1 MKPIKPL
8 YVMVKPCQPQ
18 FVWVKSGKTAMF
30 NQNGVFCLPIHHLK
44 NAWIRWPCRTK
55 KQRQGCGGTHL
66 VGFRLSLYDFLTNSN
81 PHSLGHNLYI
91 YGPYGPYGHTKKT
104 RMNWNCRLI
113 IISPLFDGH
122 KLYYYCGKA
131 HVHTHP

>member
-18 FVWVKSGKTAMF
+18 FVWVKSRKTAMF

-91 YGPYGPYGHTKKT
+91 YGPYGPYGHTKKNT
-104 RMNWNCRLI
+104 NELELPVDHH
-113 IISPLFDGH
+113 SPLI
-122 KLYYYCGKA
+122 
-131 HVHTHP
+131 